1 MADNSTNAPETNTA
15 NSEATNANEKV
26 VPASKAPIVSWT
38 ETDGTTKVSKWQMG
52 KVNAG
57 ESSAEKTFLIWN
69 NCGGTEDVSDMQDVQ
84 ITTTDGVGDTLDVV
98 MDKWIQ
104 ARCNS
109 AGDTAFTAIGGS
121 DMYMLKAK
129 DQEAGII
136 KGTKNGG
143 MLTDTANYASVTLYG
158 HPPLNVPA
166 GKRSFMTR
174 VLFYFT

>member
-1 MADNSTNAPETNTA
+1 
-15 NSEATNANEKV
+15 
-26 VPASKAPIVSWT
+26 
-38 ETDGTTKVSKWQMG
+38 
-52 KVNAG
+52 
-57 ESSAEKTFLIWN
+57 
-69 NCGGTEDVSDMQDVQ
+69 
-84 ITTTDGVGDTLDVV
+84 
-98 MDKWIQ
+98 
-104 ARCNS
+104 
-109 AGDTAFTAIGGS
+109 
-121 DMYMLKAK
+121 MYMLKAK